1 LIMIGVEEYKRMTS
15 ELSIYY
21 QGLKGPSGIN
31 GPRHYGPL
39 TGDADARFAEFD
51 CKWVNEFG

>member
-1 LIMIGVEEYKRMTS
+1 MIGVEEYKRMTS

-51 CKWVNEFG
+51 CKRVNEFG